1 MKVVAI
7 INQKG
12 GVGKS
17 TTALALGAGLARKK
31 KRVLFVDL
39 DAQGNLSYTMGVNT
53 HALQQASAMDVLL
66 QDAEIGD
73 AILRTPWGGDLLPS
87 SPALSG
93 ADKSLTAIGKEY
105 RLAEALRRVEE
116 RYDWAVVDTPPALGI
131 LTINA
136 LSACGCCIVPAQADI
151 YSFQGI
157 LQLHSTIQAVQR
169 YCNPELRIA
178 GILLTRYNARAII
191 GREIAE
197 KMQATAEQLGTRV
210 FRAAIREGTAVKES
224 QAMRQDI
231 FTYAPRSNAAADYAK
246 FVDEFLKEEKK
257 HG

>member
-1 MKVVAI
+1 MKTVAI

-17 TTALALGAGLARKK
+17 TTAMALGAGLIRKRKK
-31 KRVLFVDL
+31 VLYVDL
-39 DAQGNLSYTMGVNT
+39 DAQGNLTF
-53 HALQQASAMDVLL
+53 ALGDGGESGGGDSLSVLTRET
-66 QDAEIGD
+66 AIGD
-73 AILRTPWGGDLLPS
+73 AIRITPGGDLLPS
-87 SPALSG
+87 APALSG
-93 ADKSLTAIGKEY
+93 ADKALSTIGKEF
-105 RLAEALRRVEE
+105 RLREALAQVAD

-136 LSACGCCIVPAQADI
+136 LTACDCCVVPAQADI
-151 YSFQGI
+151 FSLQGI
-157 LQLHSTIQAVQR
+157 MQLSATLEAVRQ
-169 YCNPELRIA
+169 YCNPDLRVA
-178 GILLTRYNARAII
+178 GILLTRYNGRVII

-197 KMQATAEQLGTRV
+197 KMQDTARALETRV
-210 FRAAIREGTAVKES
+210 FRTTIREGTAVKEA

-231 FTYAPRSNAAADYAK
+231 FSYAPRSNAAQDYLK

>member
-1 MKVVAI
+1 MKTVAI

-17 TTALALGAGLARKK
+17 TTALALGAGLIRKR

-39 DAQGNLSYTMGVNT
+39 DAQGNLSY
-53 HALQQASAMDVLL
+53 ALGAGEAEGGDSLAVLTREIPA
-66 QDAEIGD
+66 AE
-73 AILRTPWGGDLLPS
+73 AIRHTPGGDLLCAT
-87 SPALSG
+87 PALSG
-93 ADKSLTAIGKEY
+93 ADKLLAAIGKEF
-105 RLAEALRRVEE
+105 RLREAIASLED
-116 RYDWAVVDTPPALGI
+116 RYDWVVVDTPPALGI

-136 LSACGCCIVPAQADI
+136 LTACDCCIVPAQADI
-151 YSFQGI
+151 FSLQGI
-157 LQLHSTIQAVQR
+157 LQLGATVQAVQQ
-169 YCNPELRIA
+169 YCNPALRVS
-178 GILLTRYNARAII
+178 GILLTRYNGRVII

-197 KMQATAEQLGTRV
+197 KMRETAEALQTRV
-210 FRAAIREGTAVKES
+210 FHATIREGTAIKEA

-231 FTYAPRSNAAADYAK
+231 FAYAPRSNVATDYQK

>member
-1 MKVVAI
+1 MKIIAI

-17 TTALALGAGLARKK
+17 TTALALGAGLLRKR

-39 DAQGNLSYTMGVNT
+39 DAQGNLSY
-53 HALQQASAMDVLL
+53 ALGLNSQEIPAGNSMSVLQRETPLGEAILHTPSGDVLC
-66 QDAEIGD
+66 
-73 AILRTPWGGDLLPS
+73 S

-93 ADKSLTAIGKEY
+93 ADSVLTATGKEY
-105 RLAEALRRVEE
+105 RLKEALGEAGDS
-116 RYDWAVVDTPPALGI
+116 YDFAVVDTPPALGI

-136 LSACGCCIVPAQADI
+136 LTACDCCIVPAQADVF
-151 YSFQGI
+151 SLQGI
-157 LQLHSTIQAVQR
+157 LQLNATIQAVRQ
-169 YCNPELRIA
+169 YCNPNLRVA
-178 GILLTRYNARAII
+178 GILLTRYNGRAII

-197 KMQATAEQLGTRV
+197 KMASTAQALQTRV
-210 FRAAIREGTAVKES
+210 FRTTIREGTAIKEA

-231 FTYAPRSNAAADYAK
+231 FSYAPRSNVSSDYQK
-246 FVDEFLKEEKK
+246 FVDEFLKEERK

>member
-1 MKVVAI
+1 MKTIAI

-17 TTALALGAGLARKK
+17 TTAMALGAGLLRKR

-39 DAQGNLSYTMGVNT
+39 DAQGNLSYALGVNT
-53 HALQQASAMDVLL
+53 NEVTQGNSMAVLQREVPMA
-66 QDAEIGD
+66 G
-73 AILRTPWGGDLLPS
+73 AILHLPAGDILSS

-93 ADKSLTAIGKEY
+93 ADKALAAIGKEF
-105 RLAEALRRVEE
+105 RLREALGEVAEN
-116 RYDWAVVDTPPALGI
+116 YDFAVVDTPPALGI

-136 LSACGCCIVPAQADI
+136 LTACDCCIVPAQADI
-151 YSFQGI
+151 FSLQGV
-157 LQLHSTIQAVQR
+157 LQLYSTIQAVQQ
-169 YCNPELRIA
+169 YCNPSLRVA
-178 GILLTRYNARAII
+178 GILLTRYNGRAII

-197 KMQATAEQLGTRV
+197 KMTSTAQALQTRV
-210 FRAAIREGTAVKES
+210 FRTTIREGTAIKEA

-231 FTYAPRSNAAADYAK
+231 FAYAPRSNVSSDYLK